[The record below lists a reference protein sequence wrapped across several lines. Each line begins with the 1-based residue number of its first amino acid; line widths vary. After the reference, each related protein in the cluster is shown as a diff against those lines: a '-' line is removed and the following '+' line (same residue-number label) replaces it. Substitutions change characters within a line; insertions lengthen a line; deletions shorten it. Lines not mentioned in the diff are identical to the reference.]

1 MSTRQFLYLSGLG
14 GQKTQESDLRFVT
27 GTVDF
32 VVFWFVVEFIA
43 ILHVTEVDMFAKQN
57 VRHLNIQ

>member
-1 MSTRQFLYLSGLG
+1 LG